1 MNAIKEVKQ
10 ALKSMQEGKVQ
21 QFIKKG
27 LEINMFSPEH
37 KEIFINI
44 LEDETY

>member
-1 MNAIKEVKQ
+1 MNTKQEVKQ

-44 LEDETY
+44 LKWEK